1 MLDVII
7 ETPQMGK
14 MGRRP
19 NGFIIFHFELWKEYK
34 KAFPNAKP
42 RKFSVFAGEL
52 WKKLSVA
59 EKNKYI
65 MLSEEKK
72 RKECNSKNDLQKKK

>member
-7 ETPQMGK
+7 ETPKMGK

-19 NGFIIFHFELWKEYK
+19 N
-34 KAFPNAKP
+34 AFPNAKS
-42 RKFSVFAGEL
+42 REFSVIAGKL
-52 WKKLSVA
+52 WKELSVA

-72 RKECNSKNDLQKKK
+72 RKECNSKNDLQKKKVKRTK